1 MTVLISSSSAP
12 VRGIAYMILG
22 GVFMAVNNAMLKWV
36 SGYPPGEVLF
46 LRGIFTVLSILVLVG
61 FSGRL
66 SSLRVHRV
74 SGHLLRAGFMVF
86 STFCFIL
93 GLRYLPLGETTA
105 ITFAGPLF
113 VTAMA
118 APILGESVGWRRWMA
133 VVVGFTGILLITRP
147 TGDAFQLAALLPL
160 GAAFGAAIRDV
171 VTRKMTVKESSIAI
185 LLTTT
190 LALMWAGLMT
200 LPFGWRM
207 PTAFDMGVIVAS
219 GILVTAG
226 HYYTIETFR
235 HAETALVSPFK
246 YLSIVWAI
254 LIGFMVWGDI
264 PDAWMIGGTSLVV
277 LSGLYI
283 LHREIVVQRRRTEQ
297 DAV

>member
-1 MTVLISSSSAP
+1 MTVATPSSSAP
-12 VRGIAYMILG
+12 VRGIVYMVMG
-22 GVFMAVNNAMLKWV
+22 GFFMAVNNAMLKWV
-36 SGYPPGEVLF
+36 ADYPPGEVLF

-61 FSGRL
+61 FSGRFR
-66 SSLRVHRV
+66 SLRVNRI
-74 SGHLLRAGFMVF
+74 SGHLVRAGCMVF

-118 APILGESVGWRRWMA
+118 GPFLGESVGWRRWMA
-133 VVVGFTGILLITRP
+133 VVIGFTGILLITRP

-171 VTRKMTVKESSIAI
+171 VTRRMTENESSIAI

-207 PTAFDMGVIVAS
+207 PTLFDMGVIVAS

-246 YLSIVWAI
+246 YLSIVWAM
-254 LIGFMVWGDI
+254 LIGFSVWGEI

-283 LHREIVVQRRRTEQ
+283 LHREIVLQRRRAIERG
-297 DAV
+297 V

>member
-12 VRGIAYMILG
+12 VRGIVYMILG

-46 LRGIFTVLSILVLVG
+46 LRGIFTALSILVLVS
-61 FSGRL
+61 FSGGLR
-66 SSLRVHRV
+66 SLRVNRI
-74 SGHLLRAGFMVF
+74 SGHLVRAGCMVF
-86 STFCFIL
+86 STFCFVL

-118 APILGESVGWRRWMA
+118 GPFLGESVGWRRWMA
-133 VVVGFTGILLITRP
+133 VVVGFSGILLITRP

-171 VTRKMTVKESSIAI
+171 VTRKISVNESSIAI

-190 LALMWAGLMT
+190 LALMWGGLMT

-207 PTAFDMGVIVAS
+207 PTPFDMGVIAAS
-219 GILVTAG
+219 GVLVTAG

-264 PDAWMIGGTSLVV
+264 PDVWMIGGTSLVV

-283 LHREIVVQRRRTEQ
+283 LHREIVAQRSRTAR
-297 DAV
+297 DPV